1 MKRRYF
7 VAMTIALV
15 IMSACVY
22 NSRVEV
28 PTDDT
33 QTIQHTSGV
42 AKTYQLP
49 TAGVAT
55 TILTSSFEINEAK
68 TYQLPTA
75 GVATIL
81 ISSFEINE
89 VEKTT
94 SASEPTEES
103 QPTQE
108 TEDSHDYMSY
118 DWSSDDAYLL
128 AKIAMAEAE
137 GEDTEG
143 KALVVMVVLNRVY
156 SDEFP
161 DTIYDVIYQKKQ
173 FSPVSNSRFDKIEP
187 NEDCYKALDMI
198 QLDKWNESEG
208 ALYFESEGCTDN
220 WHSRHLEYLF
230 THGGHRFYK

>member
-7 VAMTIALV
+7 VAMTIASV
-15 IMSACVY
+15 IISACVY
-22 NSRVEV
+22 NGRVKV

-55 TILTSSFEINEAK
+55 ILT
-68 TYQLPTA
+68 
-75 GVATIL
+75 
-81 ISSFEINE
+81 SSFEINE

-143 KALVVMVVLNRVY
+143 KASVVMVVLNRVY

-161 DTIYDVIYQKKQ
+161 DTIYDVIYQKQQ
-173 FSPVSNSRFDKIEP
+173 FSPVSNGRFDKIEP